1 MSTKP
6 KKLKIDDEIQHILEA
21 LKTMPVDS
29 KEYFTTCDNLAI
41 LMKAKNESNSNKVS
55 MDTIVLAAT
64 NIVGILLV
72 LNYEYLHVVSKTA
85 LAQVA
90 KLRL

>member
-1 MSTKP
+1 MRKQP
-6 KKLKIDDEIQHILEA
+6 KKRQIDDEVQHVLEA

-29 KEYFTTCDNLAI
+29 KEYFTTCDNLSI
-41 LMKAKNESNSNKVS
+41 LIKAKSESNERRVS
-55 MDTIVLAAT
+55 MDTIVLAVT
-64 NIVGILLV
+64 NILGILLV